1 MDELSEVLPPC
12 LLIIK
17 IIILGPTLSHNTL
30 KLASEIMCVAEGALV
45 DTNRI
50 IVSFT

>member
-1 MDELSEVLPPC
+1 MDKLSEVLPPC

-17 IIILGPTLSHNTL
+17 IIIFGPTLAHNHL
-30 KLASEIMCVAEGALV
+30 KLASEVMCVAEGALI

-50 IVSFT
+50 IVSFS